1 MYVYM
6 YMHMNMYRYMYEYI
20 CICTC
25 VHVIRAR
32 AWNAR
37 RCIAAPHPPPPRAR
51 AGRQNKHA
59 ANEFRRTD
67 VSLCVMCTCSTRARA
82 KRPASCRKSILTDP
96 QTWIHSRWRV
106 CLAGVRWWVF
116 TRARARACTRI
127 CARALGRT
135 VWSLSDERA
144 HPRRSRR
151 APVGCSPWRIVC
163 HLHAGAVLVW
173 STAALLLSPPPA
185 VASRSV
191 LSDASGSAGS
201 HRRFVFLLGYAS

>member
-1 MYVYM
+1 MCTRDKGAGM
-6 YMHMNMYRYMYEYI
+6 ERAQMHS
-20 CICTC
+20 C
-25 VHVIRAR
+25 
-32 AWNAR
+32 
-37 RCIAAPHPPPPRAR
+37 PPPPRAR

-191 LSDASGSAGS
+191 LTRDASVEAGLASA
-201 HRRFVFLLGYAS
+201 VCLPLGYAS